1 MRRVK
6 KLNNEQQYIKARDIL
21 RIANEAVSKAKKE
34 NKRLGIPEYFMK
46 NRKLYFVLPSGKITT
61 RVPAIMKRKKPLVQ

>member
-6 KLNNEQQYIKARDIL
+6 KLNNEQQYIKAREIL

-46 NRKLYFVLPSGKITT
+46 NGKLYFVLSSGKITT
-61 RVPAIMKRKKPLVQ
+61 RVPAIMKRKKPLE

>member
-21 RIANEAVSKAKKE
+21 RIANEAVSKAKQE

-46 NRKLYFVLPSGKITT
+46 NGKLYFVLPSGKITT
-61 RVPAIMKRKKPLVQ
+61 RVPAIMKRKKPLE

>member
-6 KLNNEQQYIKARDIL
+6 KLNNDQQYLKAREIL

-34 NKRLGIPEYFMK
+34 NKRLGISEYCMK
-46 NRKLYFVLPSGKITT
+46 NGRLYFVLPSGKVTT
-61 RVPAIMKRKKPLVQ
+61 RVPAIMKRKTPLE

>member
-6 KLNNEQQYIKARDIL
+6 KLNNDQQYLKAREIL

-46 NRKLYFVLPSGKITT
+46 NGRLYFVLPSGKITT
-61 RVPAIMKRKKPLVQ
+61 RVPAIMKRKTPLE

>member
-6 KLNNEQQYIKARDIL
+6 KLNNEQQYIKAREIL
-21 RIANEAVSKAKKE
+21 RIANEAVSKAKQE

-46 NRKLYFVLPSGKITT
+46 NGQLYIVLPSGKITT
-61 RVPAIMKRKKPLVQ
+61 SVPAIMKRKTALE